1 MIDLITI
8 LTLLTIILLI
18 KITQEIGKKS
28 WTFEKFKKPLSNWFN
43 DNTILDI
50 YNLLIEFD
58 RNKNTSNFKEF
69 VKNYNEYKQEIKKNE

>member
-18 KITQEIGKKS
+18 KITQEIGKMS

-50 YNLLIEFD
+50 YNLMIEFD